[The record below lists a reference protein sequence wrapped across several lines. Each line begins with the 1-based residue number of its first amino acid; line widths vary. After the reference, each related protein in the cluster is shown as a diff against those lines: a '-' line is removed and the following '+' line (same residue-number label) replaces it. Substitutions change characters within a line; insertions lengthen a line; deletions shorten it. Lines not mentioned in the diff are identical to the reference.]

1 MQEKEKEKAKKNKI
15 LLIIIFI
22 SFLKKLFFKIL
33 YNKLWIKLIK

>member
-22 SFLKKLFFKIL
+22 SFLKKLFFISYEIIEL
-33 YNKLWIKLIK
+33 MI